1 MGSATSS
8 CLRNTVK
15 LGTKKAMENRRSR
28 DPGEICITLLT
39 MIVDRNSTVM
49 VTMNAPLK
57 PSLKIIQRHSG
68 R

>member
-39 MIVDRNSTVM
+39 MTLDRNSTMM
-49 VTMNAPLK
+49 VPVNAPLK
-57 PSLKIIQRHSG
+57 PSLKIMHRNSG
-68 R
+68 